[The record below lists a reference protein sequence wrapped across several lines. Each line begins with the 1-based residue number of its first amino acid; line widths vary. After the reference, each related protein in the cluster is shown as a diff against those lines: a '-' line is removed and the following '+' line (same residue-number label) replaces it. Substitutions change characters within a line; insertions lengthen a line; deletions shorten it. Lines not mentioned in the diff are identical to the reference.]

1 MTFYTCNLAPRCA
14 LEKEGGASKIKPLLA
29 DGFRGKLLPERSKL
43 SGCCDARSPKLVL
56 LESLELFQVELELKP
71 IEDGNVP
78 APMED

>member
-1 MTFYTCNLAPRCA
+1 
-14 LEKEGGASKIKPLLA
+14 
-29 DGFRGKLLPERSKL
+29 
-43 SGCCDARSPKLVL
+43 VL